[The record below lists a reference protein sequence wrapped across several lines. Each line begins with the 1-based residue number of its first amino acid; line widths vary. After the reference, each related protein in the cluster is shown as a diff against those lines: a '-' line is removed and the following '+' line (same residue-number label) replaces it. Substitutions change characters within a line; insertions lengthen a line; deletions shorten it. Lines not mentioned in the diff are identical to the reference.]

1 MDPAQQTGHILTQ
14 KCEVKLIAFDG
25 ESAQSSQTNDGL
37 GLETL
42 LKELGSSQMAK

>member
-1 MDPAQQTGHILTQ
+1 MDPAQQTAQSLPH
-14 KCEVKLIAFDG
+14 KCEGKLIAFDG
-25 ESAQSSQTNDGL
+25 GSAQSSQTNDGL